1 MNVFAKIR
9 FLPITIF
16 FISLMLTV
24 KIGDIWN
31 SVDGM
36 MSGAIR
42 VASAVAQT
50 QEGGEAPQPEDQAD
64 SLAADQGAEPMPA
77 APIAA
82 APDNISATTSKLI
95 TDDPTLL
102 TPAEIDLLEQL
113 AERREVLEGREQELE
128 MRTGLLQ
135 AAEARIDRKV
145 EELRNL
151 RETISSLVKIRD
163 EQQDAKLLSL
173 VKIYENMKPK
183 DAARIL
189 AELEMDTLLP
199 VAERMKERKLAAI
212 MAKMNSERAREITI
226 ELRRSRELP
235 QVGEAIGG

>member
-1 MNVFAKIR
+1 MNLFARIR
-9 FLPITIF
+9 FLPVTIF

-42 VASAVAQT
+42 VAGAVAQT
-50 QEGGEAPQPEDQAD
+50 QEGGEAPNLDQTEAAATDQSPE
-64 SLAADQGAEPMPA
+64 PA
-77 APIAA
+77 LPAPIAA
-82 APDNISATTSKLI
+82 SPDNISATTSKLI

-113 AERREVLEGREQELE
+113 AERREVLESREQELE

-151 RETISSLVKIRD
+151 RETISGLVKTRE

-199 VAERMKERKLAAI
+199 VAERMKERKLADI
-212 MAKMNSERAREITI
+212 MAKMEAERAREITI

-235 QVGEAIGG
+235 QVGEATGG